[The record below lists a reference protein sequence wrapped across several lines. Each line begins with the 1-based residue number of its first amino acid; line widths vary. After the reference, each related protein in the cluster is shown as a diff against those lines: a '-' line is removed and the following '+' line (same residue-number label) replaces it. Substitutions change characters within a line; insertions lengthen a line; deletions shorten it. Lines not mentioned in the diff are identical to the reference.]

1 MLDQTDEIRI
11 ESGQVIQVL
20 REMELPERYLAINAR
35 FINSLGHFETS
46 DYNTPLPQE
55 IQEQVID
62 SVLHK
67 MIECKG
73 QEEQEMIV
81 FSDSI
86 RFLKA
91 ARAYGF
97 RTIDPL
103 TVGHIMNF
111 ECDEKI
117 CLYTFVYFYAM
128 AYADKIHSILHV
140 EKHSGKDII

>member
-20 REMELPERYLAINAR
+20 REMELPERYLAFNAR
-35 FINSLGHFETS
+35 FINSLGHFETF

-55 IQEQVID
+55 IQEQMID
-62 SVLHK
+62 SILHK
-67 MIECKG
+67 MVECRE

-91 ARAYGF
+91 ARAYGS
-97 RTIDPL
+97 RR
-103 TVGHIMNF
+103 
-111 ECDEKI
+111 
-117 CLYTFVYFYAM
+117 
-128 AYADKIHSILHV
+128 SIL
-140 EKHSGKDII
+140 